1 MKGTNMEKASK
12 LEIRFSDM
20 WSVFKRCWWI
30 MLLAAA
36 IIFAAVYII
45 ETVTYEEEYTAT
57 AIVWALGNNSSTT
70 AGTSTSDV
78 SIGTQLINDYKQL
91 MTTDDLLQEVID
103 KEVLNMRPAELR
115 EAITISHED
124 ETRVMSVSVTTGKA
138 AGSSKIV
145 NTLVNVF
152 CDRVNSKNA
161 AATEGSTSSRPQQNL
176 ITVWAEATTPKTPS
190 NAISALRIA
199 IIAFIVAVLVYVLYF
214 ILYIMDDKISTA
226 EDVERYLGVSMLGS
240 IPNRQDMIRRKKGKG
255 AYYGYYGGG
264 SQEAKEQ

>member
-1 MKGTNMEKASK
+1 MEKASK
-12 LEIRFSDM
+12 LEIRFSDL

-45 ETVTYEEEYTAT
+45 ESVTYEEEYTAT
-57 AIVWALGNNSSTT
+57 AIVWALGNNASTT

-115 EAITISHED
+115 DAITISHKD
-124 ETRVMSVSVTTGKA
+124 ETRVMRVSVTTGKA
-138 AGSSKIV
+138 TGSSKIV

-152 CDRVNSKNA
+152 CDRVNSKNVA
-161 AATEGSTSSRPQQNL
+161 NANPNGNTTTRPQQNL
-176 ITVWAEATTPKTPS
+176 ITVWAEATTPKAPS

-199 IIAFIVAVLVYVLYF
+199 IIAFVVAVLVYVLYF

-226 EDVERYLGVSMLGS
+226 EDVEKYLGVSMLGS

-264 SQEAKEQ
+264 SQESKEQ